1 MSDTVQ
7 SKTVVLSALFTQHR
21 DTAGSTPL
29 YPAAYLCFHF
39 YFTSQSLE
47 NQACFF
53 ILRDMIAKGSLSGEK
68 APFCAF
74 GIIGS
79 FALCVSST

>member
-29 YPAAYLCFHF
+29 YPAAYLCFHL
-39 YFTSQSLE
+39 YFTS
-47 NQACFF
+47 
-53 ILRDMIAKGSLSGEK
+53 
-68 APFCAF
+68 
-74 GIIGS
+74 
-79 FALCVSST
+79 

>member
-21 DTAGSTPL
+21 DTEGSAPL

-39 YFTSQSLE
+39 YFTS
-47 NQACFF
+47 
-53 ILRDMIAKGSLSGEK
+53 
-68 APFCAF
+68 
-74 GIIGS
+74 
-79 FALCVSST
+79 

>member
-29 YPAAYLCFHF
+29 YPAAYYVSTFILLHSHWKIKPVF
-39 YFTSQSLE
+39 YFEKYDRKSAGGPPPPPQ
-47 NQACFF
+47 
-53 ILRDMIAKGSLSGEK
+53 GE
-68 APFCAF
+68 
-74 GIIGS
+74 
-79 FALCVSST
+79 